1 MPILVSSLSLSLSDI
16 KFKTNIILET
26 NIWTKDEIKSF
37 EELILKHDKNFS
49 EISKSVSPL

>member
-1 MPILVSSLSLSLSDI
+1 MPILVSSLSLSLHS
-16 KFKTNIILET
+16 KLMYFLVILET

-49 EISKSVSPL
+49 EISKSVSP